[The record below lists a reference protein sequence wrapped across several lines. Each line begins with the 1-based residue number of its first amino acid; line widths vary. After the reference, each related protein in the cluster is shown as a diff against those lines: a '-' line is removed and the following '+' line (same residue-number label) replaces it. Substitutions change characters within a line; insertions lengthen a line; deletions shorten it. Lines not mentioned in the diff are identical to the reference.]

1 VVMSNDEPQWAL
13 PESGAPSRGSQQF
26 VASMSLGGVT
36 PEVVEP
42 ARTSDFR
49 ELLLVALLLVAS
61 LVAGAASLMSWRDY
75 GIRLDPS
82 VAESGWVQ
90 ADGSIGRGWAAVAI
104 AVVLAV
110 AGILIAVH
118 HQEVGR
124 RVAVAG
130 GVGLVM
136 MSIVEFGL
144 GAGKLR
150 TGPGNGLWVEMVVG
164 VLVVI
169 AVGVLGPA
177 DVPEADERSPL

>member
-1 VVMSNDEPQWAL
+1 
-13 PESGAPSRGSQQF
+13 
-26 VASMSLGGVT
+26 
-36 PEVVEP
+36 
-42 ARTSDFR
+42 
-49 ELLLVALLLVAS
+49 
-61 LVAGAASLMSWRDY
+61 MSWRDY

-130 GVGLVM
+130 GIGLVM

-144 GAGKLR
+144 GAGKLL